1 MYSFYPRVYTGGII
15 VIAKAFGDRYE
26 GDLLAKF
33 LASLMVVN
41 GIVTIIMPL
50 LGGLSLTLGSSRIVF
65 IILTFISLFVLLGVA
80 TMMPKTHKSEHKSL
94 NFKDILLD
102 FGSLMK
108 TTIHYSDVATGVNVC
123 NVI

>member
-1 MYSFYPRVYTGGII
+1 
-15 VIAKAFGDRYE
+15 
-26 GDLLAKF
+26 
-33 LASLMVVN
+33 MVVN

-108 TTIHYSDVATGVNVC
+108 TTIHYSDVAGLTYVMLFSFSSASPF
-123 NVI
+123 ITQKFII